1 MFFDGLIKQ
10 NRPGWSENCLE
21 FFTYPP
27 DRRLC
32 VIFVLKEYLK
42 RTVRLRNNCNKLF
55 INYIKLF
62 GPFTKDTISRW
73 LKNVMSR
80 SGIDINTVSAHSV
93 RAASTSKA
101 YANLVPVDN
110 ILKVAGWSNAETF
123 ARFYKKPI
131 ETAKS
136 GYQKAVLKL

>member
-1 MFFDGLIKQ
+1 M
-10 NRPGWSENCLE
+10 
-21 FFTYPP
+21 
-27 DRRLC
+27 C
-32 VIFVLKEYLK
+32 VTFVLNEYLK
-42 RTVRLRNNCNKLF
+42 RTARLRNNCNKLF
-55 INYIKLF
+55 ISYIKPV
-62 GPFTKDTISRW
+62 GPITKDTISRW

-80 SGIDINTVSAHSV
+80 SGIDINTCSAHSV

-101 YANLVPVDN
+101 NANLVPVDN

-136 GYQKAVLKL
+136 GCQKTILKL

>member
-10 NRPGWSENCLE
+10 NRPSWSENCLE
-21 FFTYPP
+21 FFSYPP

-32 VIFVLKEYLK
+32 VIFVLNEYLK

-55 INYIKLF
+55 ISYIKLF
-62 GPFTKDTISRW
+62 GPVTKDTISRW

-110 ILKVAGWSNAETF
+110 ILKVAGWSNE
-123 ARFYKKPI
+123 RFYKKPI

>member
-1 MFFDGLIKQ
+1 ML
-10 NRPGWSENCLE
+10 S
-21 FFTYPP
+21 YPP

-32 VIFVLKEYLK
+32 VIFVLNEYLK
-42 RTVRLRNNCNKLF
+42 RTARLRNNCSKLF
-55 INYIKLF
+55 ISYIKPF
-62 GPFTKDTISRW
+62 GPITKDTISRW

-80 SGIDINTVSAHSV
+80 SGIDINTCSAHSV

-101 YANLVPVDN
+101 NANLVPVDN